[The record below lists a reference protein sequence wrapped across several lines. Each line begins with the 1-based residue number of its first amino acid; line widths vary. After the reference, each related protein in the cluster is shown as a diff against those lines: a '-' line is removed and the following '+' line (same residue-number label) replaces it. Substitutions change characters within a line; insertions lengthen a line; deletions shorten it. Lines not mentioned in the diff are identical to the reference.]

1 MCSIYRVPATP
12 TIRVNG
18 VAPSWVDTDMNSELP
33 KEVLDEEIGKILLG
47 RMAIPEE
54 IAKTILFLA
63 SDDASYIT
71 GSIIFVDGGI
81 I

>member
-1 MCSIYRVPATP
+1 
-12 TIRVNG
+12 
-18 VAPSWVDTDMNSELP
+18 MNSELP